1 MQTAASV
8 VSFSWLYVDY
18 LRQNDYK
25 MQRRGLTFLQK
36 SKIKTLGN
44 RKTIFF
50 SVKSFQKIL
59 TFHISVSSENTL
71 RFVGTFLYCDL
82 DHVDLPFSDRNAL
95 QINNIRFSGN
105 IETNRKTSCPELLI
119 IQRMLVSF

>member
-71 RFVGTFLYCDL
+71 RFVGTFL
-82 DHVDLPFSDRNAL
+82 
-95 QINNIRFSGN
+95 
-105 IETNRKTSCPELLI
+105 
-119 IQRMLVSF
+119 